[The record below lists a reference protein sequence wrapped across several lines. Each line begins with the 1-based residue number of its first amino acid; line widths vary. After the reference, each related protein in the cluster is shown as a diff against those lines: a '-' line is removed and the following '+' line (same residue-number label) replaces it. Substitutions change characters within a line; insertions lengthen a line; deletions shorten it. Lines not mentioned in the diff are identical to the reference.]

1 MVNRKIYLTL
11 LLLLLK
17 IVAVSA
23 QGIQFERIGLED
35 GLSQIS
41 VLAITQDK
49 YGAVWLGTR
58 NGLNRYD
65 GKQITAFTS
74 AQSGNSLSENQI
86 RKLDARDS
94 LIWISTPNSISAFN
108 LNNET
113 LRSYPLFGISTF
125 HVGLEH
131 VWVAT
136 KSALYILN
144 EQAGGFEKQKV
155 KLRTGEFVKSMT
167 MSSSGDLYLGT
178 NMGLWKKNN
187 RSIALITQENY
198 QTMSLFIDSK
208 ENLWVGTNY
217 NGLLKFRNDR
227 LIKTY
232 REKDEI
238 SNDFVRCVEE
248 DEEGKIWVGTY
259 RGLDAIWPDGNITHY
274 ENDKS
279 ISTSISHNSIWS
291 LFKDKDGAIWAGTYY
306 GGANVFHPTQNI
318 FTYFPENAKENRSVN
333 FRVVGQV
340 IEDANENLYICTDGG
355 GLNFYDRKQDKFIY
369 YTSKPGQ
376 NSISGN
382 NVKSLFWHGDS
393 LLWIG
398 THREGLNSFNVNS
411 GEFRN
416 FSITDEKINFASEI
430 SYITGIDEDL
440 LVASGSR
447 CLLFNTKEK
456 KFIPFLK
463 PGHKKLISSP
473 VISIHNA
480 DNNEFWIG
488 TERTGLFK
496 YEKDKDIFKNYQGDF
511 GSTLEV
517 PGDQVYAIFQ
527 DKQQKIWIGSSNG
540 LALYMPKKD
549 KFKIYTTDNGLP
561 GNIVYGI
568 VESRFSGLV
577 VETNKGISFFD
588 QEHERFSSISYN
600 NGLMLRELSPNGIFL
615 AKDGTFFVS
624 GIEGMVSFHELDY
637 LNFKPR
643 SNPTITGLSINNE
656 TVSPWSHPS
665 ILSNSIMETNNIE
678 LSREHSSI
686 TISISDM
693 LFTKSNR
700 QALEYQMKGF
710 DDKWISATD
719 QSKITYTNLDYGTY
733 IFRLRASNTPGDIR
747 ELNMVV
753 RPPFYLSP
761 WAIAVYIFIAV
772 TLVILINYQYIK
784 QSKLAYSLAN
794 EKKLH
799 QRDEELNQK
808 KINFFTNIS
817 HEFRTPLTIMAGQID
832 LLLENGNLGHFT
844 YRKLLN
850 IQKNTLRLKSLISE
864 LLNFRKLEQGNLVL
878 KVEEHDFIT
887 FIKEVHTSFEE
898 LASHS
903 QIDYSLNSDFEQY
916 ILFFDHS
923 QLEKVFYNLLAN
935 AFKFTPEGG
944 QIITNVT
951 EINSQLHV
959 SVINS
964 GSTIPKEDMERIF
977 DRFYQLDNI
986 TNAKSRGTGIGL
998 ALAKGVVSAHGGK
1011 IAVNSSSQDNL
1022 TTFTVSLKKG
1032 KAHFKPGEIH
1042 SSPVQKIT
1050 VDRPMKSTQLNEFT
1064 GRSETI
1070 LLVEDNVE
1078 VMNFLIELIGPLF
1091 KIKQASN
1098 GLEAIEQVKEN
1109 PPSLILSDV
1118 LMPKMNGTEMCAKLK
1133 GDVLTSHIPIVLLT
1147 ARGSDEY
1154 RIEGLETGADDYI
1167 SKPFNSKVLI
1177 ARINNILDNRQAL
1190 QNKYG
1195 ESPLRFARNLAKR
1208 KIDKEFLD
1216 KAHDLI
1222 ITNIENTSYGVEP
1235 FARDMSL
1242 GRTNLF
1248 RKIKGITGQTPNEFM
1263 TNIKLTK
1270 AAQMISTHPEIS
1282 ISGVA
1287 YSCGFSN
1294 PSYFSRAFK
1303 KKYDISPVNYRM
1315 KSQVQTT

>member
-1 MVNRKIYLTL
+1 MT
-11 LLLLLK
+11 
-17 IVAVSA
+17 VSS

-41 VLAITQDK
+41 VMAITQDK

-65 GKQITAFTS
+65 GKQITAFKST
-74 AQSGNSLSENQI
+74 QSGNSLAENQI
-86 RKLDARDS
+86 QKLDARDS
-94 LIWISTPNSISAFN
+94 LIWISTPNSISSFN

-113 LRSYPLFGISTF
+113 LKSYPLFGISTF
-125 HVGLEH
+125 YVGLEN

-136 KSALYILN
+136 KSTLYILN
-144 EQAGGFEKQKV
+144 EQVGEFEKQEIKF
-155 KLRTGEFVKSMT
+155 RTGEFVKSMT

-178 NMGLWKKNN
+178 NMGVWKKNG
-187 RSIALITQENY
+187 RSTALITQENY

-217 NGLLKFRNDR
+217 SGLLKFRNDK
-227 LIKTY
+227 LIKKY
-232 REKDEI
+232 DEKDEI

-279 ISTSISHNSIWS
+279 IATSISHNSIWS

-318 FTYFPENAKENRSVN
+318 FTYFPENTKENRSVN

-340 IEDANENLYICTDGG
+340 IEDADENLYICTDGG
-355 GLNFYDRKQDKFIY
+355 GLNFYDRKQGKFTY
-369 YTSKPGQ
+369 HVSKTDQ

-393 LLWIG
+393 LLWVG
-398 THREGLNSFNVNS
+398 THREGLNSFNVSS
-411 GEFRN
+411 GEFKN
-416 FSITDEKINFASEI
+416 FRITSEKINFATEI
-430 SYITGIDEDL
+430 YYITGMDEDL
-440 LVASGSR
+440 LVASGSG
-447 CLLFNTKEK
+447 CLLFNTKRK
-456 KFIPFLK
+456 KFSPFLK
-463 PGHKKLISSP
+463 PEHEELISSP
-473 VISIHNA
+473 VMSIRNV

-496 YEKDKDIFKNYQGDF
+496 YEKDKDILKNYQGDF
-511 GSTLEV
+511 GSTPEV
-517 PGDQVYAIFQ
+517 PGDRIYAIFK
-527 DKQQKIWIGSSNG
+527 DRQQKIWIGSSNG
-540 LALYMPKKD
+540 LALYMPKVD
-549 KFKIYTTDNGLP
+549 KFKVYTSDDGLP

-577 VETNKGISFFD
+577 VQTDKGISFYD
-588 QEHERFSSISYN
+588 QEKERFSSISYN

-615 AKDGTFFVS
+615 ARDGTFFVS

-637 LNFKPR
+637 IDFKPK

-656 TVSPWSHPS
+656 AVSPWSHS
-665 ILSNSIMETNNIE
+665 RILSNSIMETDNIE

-710 DDKWISATD
+710 DDKWISAID
-719 QSKITYTNLDYGTY
+719 QSKITYTNLDDGTY
-733 IFRLRASNTPGDIR
+733 TFRLRASNSPEHIR
-747 ELNMVV
+747 ELEIVI
-753 RPPFYLSP
+753 RPPFYLAS

-772 TLVILINYQYIK
+772 ILVILINYQYIK
-784 QSKLAYSLAN
+784 QSKLTYSLAN
-794 EKKLH
+794 EKELH

-808 KINFFTNIS
+808 KISFFTNIS

-864 LLNFRKLEQGNLVL
+864 LLNFRKLEQGNLDL

-916 ILFFDHS
+916 LLFFDHN

-944 QIITNVT
+944 QIITNIT
-951 EINSQLHV
+951 EINSQLNI

-964 GSTIPKEDMERIF
+964 GSTIPKEEMERVF

-998 ALAKGVVSAHGGK
+998 ALAKGVVDAHGGK
-1011 IAVNSSSQDNL
+1011 ITVNSSSQDSL
-1022 TTFTVSLKKG
+1022 TTFTVSLRKG
-1032 KAHFKPGEIH
+1032 KEHFKPEELH
-1042 SSPVQKIT
+1042 SSSVKRIT
-1050 VDRPMKSTQLNEFT
+1050 IDKPMKSAQLNEFPE
-1064 GRSETI
+1064 RSETI
-1070 LLVEDNVE
+1070 LIVEDNVE

-1091 KIKQASN
+1091 KVKQASN
-1098 GLEAIEQVKEN
+1098 GLEAIEHVKEN
-1109 PPSLILSDV
+1109 PPGLILSDV

-1133 GDVLTSHIPIVLLT
+1133 ADILTSHIPIILLT
-1147 ARGSDEY
+1147 ARGSDEH

-1195 ESPLRFARNLAKR
+1195 ESPIRFARNLAKR

-1222 ITNIENTSYGVEP
+1222 LTNIENTSYGVES

-1248 RKIKGITGQTPNEFM
+1248 RKIKGVTGQTPNEFI
-1263 TNIKLTK
+1263 TNIRLTK
-1270 AAQMISTHPEIS
+1270 AAQLISTHPEIS
-1282 ISGVA
+1282 ISSVA

-1303 KKYDISPVNYRM
+1303 KKYDISPVDYRV
-1315 KSQVQTT
+1315 KSQIQTT